1 MIERIMAKRLGVF
14 NVQPS
19 WIIIL
24 YSVLE
29 WGHACWLSEDREPR
43 ILFYNYLIC
52 FYIITHL
59 FHIQS
64 GDYEWLFSKAFKAL
78 VKECVNGSIKK
89 TELNNEAKKL
99 RGIWSHHNHSHV
111 PKLWIPD
118 EGSIPSQE
126 HPARV
131 EETDG
136 AHGEVLSE
144 SGQERWILFPY
155 IKAVIN
161 HWCEG
166 RRQGG
171 PCSSTTMRRVSMRQR
186 REEPYLKFF
195 IVDKW
200 DSSESNL

>member
-29 WGHACWLSEDREPR
+29 WGHASWLSEDREPR

-89 TELNNEAKKL
+89 TEPSQS
-99 RGIWSHHNHSHV
+99 R
-111 PKLWIPD
+111 PKTLWIPD

-136 AHGEVLSE
+136 AQGEVLSA

-155 IKAVIN
+155 IKTIIN

>member
-1 MIERIMAKRLGVF
+1 MIERIMTKRLGVF

-29 WGHACWLSEDREPR
+29 WGHASWLSEDREPR

-111 PKLWIPD
+111 PKLF
-118 EGSIPSQE
+118 EYLTKVPSPLKNIQ
-126 HPARV
+126 
-131 EETDG
+131 
-136 AHGEVLSE
+136 HGL
-144 SGQERWILFPY
+144 
-155 IKAVIN
+155 
-161 HWCEG
+161 
-166 RRQGG
+166 RRQ
-171 PCSSTTMRRVSMRQR
+171 TELMEKYFLHQ
-186 REEPYLKFF
+186 
-195 IVDKW
+195 DKKGEFYFHI
-200 DSSESNL
+200 SKQ

>member
-1 MIERIMAKRLGVF
+1 MTKRLNNF
-14 NVQPS
+14 NQQPS
-19 WIIIL
+19 CIIIL

-89 TELNNEAKKL
+89 TEPSQSQS
-99 RGIWSHHNHSHV
+99 R
-111 PKLWIPD
+111 PKTLWIPD